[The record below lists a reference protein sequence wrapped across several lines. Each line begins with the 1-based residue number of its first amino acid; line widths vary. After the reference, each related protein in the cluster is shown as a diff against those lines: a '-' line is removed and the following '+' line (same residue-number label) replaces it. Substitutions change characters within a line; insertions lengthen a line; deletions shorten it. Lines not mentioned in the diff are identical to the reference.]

1 MAEQVPKKKKKG
13 PCYYINAVI
22 AALFISLVLSI
33 ILEWIGIAFFW
44 PDEGHL
50 HSQQMMIRELGWLSE
65 DLTRGIAYQ
74 SPKELAEALILNLNN
89 WLFVKTGLRE
99 WLDNPAQHNRWEL
112 WVYHYAR
119 AYIESVIYVSITF
132 VIRLIVIIFSCPLFL
147 MAAFAGLTEGMMMRD
162 LRKFGAGRESSFVY
176 HHARRLIGPVMISAW
191 IFYLSVP
198 VSIYPN
204 LVLMPA
210 AFLFGLSIC
219 VTFASFKKYL

>member
-1 MAEQVPKKKKKG
+1 MAEQNVGKKKKG
-13 PCYYINAVI
+13 PCHYLTGLM
-22 AALFISLVLSI
+22 AALFISLLLSI
-33 ILEWIGIAFFW
+33 VLEWLGIAFLW

-65 DLTRGIAYQ
+65 DLTRGITSQ
-74 SPKELAEALILNLNN
+74 SPKELAEALILDLNN
-89 WLFVKTGLRE
+89 RLFIKTGLRQ
-99 WLDNPAQHNRWEL
+99 WLDNPAQHSRWEL

-132 VIRLIVIIFSCPLFL
+132 VIRLIVILFSCPLFL
-147 MAAFAGLTEGMMMRD
+147 LAAFAGLTEGMMMRD

-176 HHARRLIGPVMISAW
+176 HHARRLIAPVMISAW
-191 IFYLSVP
+191 IVYLSVP

-204 LVLMPA
+204 LILMPA